1 LAVIFV
7 RAIDEAEEG
16 RRDKGSTSKVRKK
29 RGEKPYE
36 NPYPLEKF
44 KGGGDREMRK
54 GIQGVQ
60 GK

>member
-1 LAVIFV
+1 LRGGGLGVIFV

-16 RRDKGSTSKVRKK
+16 RRDKGSASKVREK

-44 KGGGDREMRK
+44 KGGGGGDR
-54 GIQGVQ
+54 
-60 GK
+60 